1 MFCIPTS
8 GLVLVL
14 VGCLDSTNFGG
25 RFKKVC
31 GFGTGEDTFGKKE
44 SALSTGEGEP
54 DADSVD
60 PFQTTLLPLD
70 FAGVALP
77 FEATDRLHLF
87 KIRYIKA
94 FLHTHIIKPP
104 HEKSTAR

>member
-1 MFCIPTS
+1 MVASRKCVALAQEKMTS
-8 GLVLVL
+8 AQVKIHLAK
-14 VGCLDSTNFGG
+14 
-25 RFKKVC
+25 KKVP
-31 GFGTGEDTFGKKE
+31 FSLEKVNQT
-44 SALSTGEGEP
+44 

-70 FAGVALP
+70 FAGVVLP
-77 FEATDRLHLF
+77 FEATDRLDLF

-104 HEKSTAR
+104 HEKNNAR